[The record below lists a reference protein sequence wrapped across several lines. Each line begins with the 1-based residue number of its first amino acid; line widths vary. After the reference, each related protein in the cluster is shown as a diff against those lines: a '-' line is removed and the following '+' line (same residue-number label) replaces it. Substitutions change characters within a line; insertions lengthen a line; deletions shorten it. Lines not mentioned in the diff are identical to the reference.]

1 MFWLATVIKFYL
13 LMDNDISGAKPEV
26 LRAQSVKRL
35 NKHIIAWVVFF
46 LYFTCR
52 IEMEMIDF
60 NHQLSP
66 LRLRETLHLLFSF
79 ILTWPNRLFFQTLHV
94 TTRNE
99 NQKKISV
106 RISWGFFSYFAWSYS
121 IFIEIWQMNTMFIK
135 GSLYGE
141 KFLLIVTVVIQYPN

>member
-1 MFWLATVIKFYL
+1 
-13 LMDNDISGAKPEV
+13 
-26 LRAQSVKRL
+26 
-35 NKHIIAWVVFF
+35 
-46 LYFTCR
+46 
-52 IEMEMIDF
+52 MEMIDF

-66 LRLRETLHLLFSF
+66 LRETLHLLFSF

-99 NQKKISV
+99 NQKNLCKNFL
-106 RISWGFFSYFAWSYS
+106 GFFSYFASSYS